1 MPSLSTRSGRSVVI
15 AGAGNGLAR
24 EIALGLATRGY
35 IVFGTAASAEEV
47 DELRH
52 TSRGRVSLIV
62 CDLKKA
68 EAVTA
73 WADGISDAVGNAGV
87 AILIINLRGLA
98 SAPLELLSID
108 AIRHEFDVNV
118 FGYLAIINAFLPALR
133 TAHGRIVQISSWM
146 SSLQLPFSGPSEAS
160 HAAMEVF
167 AAVYRAELKPFG
179 IDVLVVSHDPMP
191 TERGAATAAL
201 TRFGRS
207 MTTGQRKLY
216 GKSLGAL
223 LRNFGSAPT
232 DELALA
238 AAAARVV
245 ELAEQ
250 HPAPARAA
258 IGRYTEQQISAFRKA
273 PDAALGALRQRS
285 IGLG

>member
-1 MPSLSTRSGRSVVI
+1 MPSLSARSGRSVVI
-15 AGAGNGLAR
+15 AGAGKGLAR

-35 IVFGTAASAEEV
+35 IVFGTATSAEEAE
-47 DELRH
+47 ELWH

-62 CDLKKA
+62 CDIKKV

-87 AILIINLRGLA
+87 DILIINTRGLA
-98 SAPLELLSID
+98 SGPLELLPID

-118 FGYLAIINAFLPALR
+118 FACLAIINAFLPALR

-167 AAVYRAELKPFG
+167 AAVYRAELRPFG

-191 TERGAATAAL
+191 TESSTATAAL
-201 TRFGRS
+201 ARIGRA
-207 MTTGQRKLY
+207 MTAGQRKLY
-216 GKSLGAL
+216 GRSLSAFLG
-223 LRNFGSAPT
+223 NFGSAPS
-232 DELALA
+232 DELDLA
-238 AAAARVV
+238 ADAARVV

-258 IGRYTEQQISAFRKA
+258 IGRYTEQQISAFREA
-273 PDAALGALRQRS
+273 PDAALSALRQRS
-285 IGLG
+285 IDLS